1 MNSSAPAPSA
11 TAPAERLE
19 VDPPGPTEALVGVPA
34 GPEAERVA
42 ARVLDE
48 ARRALPGRAVSAVPL
63 SRHPG
68 GAPGSHLAAD
78 GALPGLVQ
86 LARDAGASACAW
98 LGGAGDPGAGDRLGL
113 LLGPVL
119 DQGLDFLRASYR
131 RAPFEGALTTALVYP
146 LTRAL
151 YGVRLRQP
159 LGAELALSRRFA
171 EHLAA
176 DAGWAEDPF
185 RAGADLW
192 VVTRAV
198 EGGFRLG
205 QAFLGPY
212 PPYLAEPDA
221 PPSESLARVAGLL
234 FRGMERTAAT
244 WQRVRGSSPV
254 PTFGESAPL
263 AGTGHPPSPARLVG
277 AFELGCQ
284 DLVELWGAVL
294 PPATLLSLRR
304 AARQPGASFRLD
316 DGLWARVVYD
326 FALGHRQRVMDR
338 GQLLRSLTPVY
349 LGWLAGFVGESAGQ
363 GPDGVE
369 ARVERL
375 CLAFEAEKP
384 YLISRWRWPDRFNP

>member
-1 MNSSAPAPSA
+1 MSSPASIPAA
-11 TAPAERLE
+11 TTGPAEHP
-19 VDPPGPTEALVGVPA
+19 DALVGVPA
-34 GPEAERVA
+34 GPEAEQLVA
-42 ARVLDE
+42 GVLDE
-48 ARRALPGRAVSAVPL
+48 ARRGFPGHAVSAVPL
-63 SRHPG
+63 SRPA
-68 GAPGSHLAAD
+68 GAAPASRLAAA
-78 GALPGLVQ
+78 GTLPSLID

-98 LGGAGDPGAGDRLGL
+98 LGGSSDSAERLRL
-113 LLGPVL
+113 LLEPVL
-119 DQGLDFLRASYR
+119 VEGLDFVSASYR
-131 RAPFEGALTTALVYP
+131 RAPFDGALTTALVYP

-159 LGAELALSRRFA
+159 LGPELALSRRFA
-171 EHLAA
+171 EQLAS
-176 DAGWAEDPF
+176 DRDWVEDPT

-192 VVTRAV
+192 VMARAV
-198 EGGFRLG
+198 EGGFGLG

-221 PPSESLARVAGLL
+221 PPSESLAQVADLL

-244 WQRVRGSSPV
+244 WQRVRGSRPV
-254 PTFGESAPL
+254 PTFGESTPL
-263 AGTGHPPSPARLVG
+263 PAARHPPHEALVA

-294 PPATLLSLRR
+294 PPATLVALRR

-316 DGLWARVVYD
+316 DGLWARAVYD

-338 GQLLRSLTPVY
+338 GQLLRSLTPIY
-349 LGWLAGFVGESAGQ
+349 LGWLAGLLGEGAGR
-363 GPDGVE
+363 GPEEVE

>member
-1 MNSSAPAPSA
+1 MSSSAPASSA
-11 TAPAERLE
+11 TGPAERPEAGL
-19 VDPPGPTEALVGVPA
+19 PPPAEALVGVPA
-34 GPEAERVA
+34 GPDAERLA
-42 ARVLDE
+42 AAVLDE
-48 ARRALPGRAVSAVPL
+48 ARRSLPGRAVRAVPL
-63 SRHPG
+63 SRQPG
-68 GAPGSHLAAD
+68 GPPGSHLAAE
-78 GALPGLVQ
+78 GTLPDLVR
-86 LARDAGASACAW
+86 ATRDAEASACAW
-98 LGGAGDPGAGDRLGL
+98 LGGAGSGDRLGL
-113 LLGPVL
+113 LLGPIL
-119 DQGLDFLRASYR
+119 DQGLDYLCASYR

-176 DAGWAEDPF
+176 DADWVEDPA

-192 VVTRAV
+192 VITRAV

-205 QAFLGPY
+205 QAFLGSY
-212 PPYLAEPDA
+212 PPYLAEPEA
-221 PPSESLARVAGLL
+221 SPSESLAPVAGLL
-234 FRGMERTAAT
+234 FRGMERSAAT

-254 PTFGESAPL
+254 PTFGEGAPL
-263 AGTGHPPSPARLVG
+263 PGTGHPPSPSRLIG

-284 DLVELWGAVL
+284 DLVELWGAAL
-294 PPATLLSLRR
+294 PPATLLALRR
-304 AARQPGASFRLD
+304 AARQPAGSFRLE

-338 GQLLRSLTPVY
+338 GQLLRSLTPIY
-349 LGWLAGFVGESAGQ
+349 LGWLAGLVVECAGQ
-363 GPDGVE
+363 GPEEVE

-384 YLISRWRWPDRFNP
+384 YLIARWRWPDRFNP